1 METEQRTKL
10 LELFSEKLTGAARMY
25 LENCSRCGICVE
37 ACHVYA
43 SSPETRYTA
52 VGRAQS
58 IRRLYEKYFKFSG
71 KIAPWLNEAVE
82 LDDYWM
88 EKVYETAYTCT
99 GCRRCMTFCPFGI
112 DTQLIQSI
120 AKLML
125 IGADMEPKVLSMLAD
140 VSIAKGENI
149 DATKANFGEAVRKL
163 ETEVIQKWRSEA
175 GADAIPLDVQD
186 ADVLYVALAG
196 KHSIIPAAAIMNAAG
211 EKWSLSYYE
220 AVNFG
225 AFVGH
230 PKKTKEIAQRII
242 DEAKRLGVAE
252 VAVCECGTAYRV
264 MRHMTGEHPFKVI
277 TFVELIERYLKEG
290 RIKLDKT
297 KTEGRV
303 TYHDPCQIARNGGIY
318 EQPRNILKL
327 LTDDFVDMEPNRQ
340 ANWCCGGGGGLVVIG
355 EKDFR
360 MKSAK
365 VKADQVKATGAEVLC
380 TACENCHSQLS
391 DLNEHYKLG
400 VKVEFLSNLVAEAL
414 VREGSSEVLFK
425 EASVA

>member
-1 METEQRTKL
+1 MEKEQREKL
-10 LELFSEKLTGAARMY
+10 LGLFSEKLTRAARMY
-25 LENCSRCGICVE
+25 LDNCSRCGLCVE
-37 ACHVYA
+37 ACHAYA

-52 VGRAQS
+52 VGRAQN

-149 DATKANFGEAVRKL
+149 DATKANFGEAVRGL
-163 ETEVIQKWRSEA
+163 ESEVIQKWRSEA
-175 GADAIPLDVQD
+175 GAEAIPLDVQG
-186 ADVLYVALAG
+186 ANVLYVALAG

-211 EKWSLSYYE
+211 EKWSLSYFE

-242 DEAKRLGVAE
+242 EEAKRLGVAE
-252 VAVCECGTAYRV
+252 VAICECGTAYRV
-264 MRHMTGEHPFKVI
+264 MKHMTGQHPFKVI
-277 TFVELIERYLKEG
+277 TFVELIERYLNEG
-290 RIKLDKT
+290 RIKLDKSKT
-297 KTEGRV
+297 KGRI

-318 EQPRNILKL
+318 EPPRNILKH
-327 LTDDFVDMEPNRQ
+327 LTDDFVDMQPNRQ

-365 VKADQVKATGAEVLC
+365 VKADQVKATGAEILC

-391 DLNEHYKLG
+391 DLNEHYKLD

-414 VREGSSEVLFK
+414 VQEEVG
-425 EASVA
+425 EVTYQTESAA

>member
-1 METEQRTKL
+1 MEKEQREKL
-10 LELFSEKLTGAARMY
+10 LGLFSEKLTRAARMY
-25 LENCSRCGICVE
+25 LDNCSRCGLCVE
-37 ACHVYA
+37 ACHAYA

-52 VGRAQS
+52 VGRAQN

-149 DATKANFGEAVRKL
+149 DATKANFGQAVRGL
-163 ETEVIQKWRSEA
+163 ESEVIQKWRSEA
-175 GADAIPLDVQD
+175 GADAIPLDVQG
-186 ADVLYVALAG
+186 ANVLYVALAG

-211 EKWSLSYYE
+211 EKWSLSYFE

-230 PKKTKEIAQRII
+230 PKKTKEIAQRIVE
-242 DEAKRLGVAE
+242 EAKRLGVAE

-264 MRHMTGEHPFKVI
+264 MKHMTGEHPFKVI
-277 TFVELIERYLKEG
+277 TFVELIERYLNDG
-290 RIKLDKT
+290 RIKLDKSKT
-297 KTEGRV
+297 KGRI

-318 EQPRNILKL
+318 EQPRNILKH
-327 LTDDFVDMEPNRQ
+327 LTDDFVDMQPNRQ

-365 VKADQVKATGAEVLC
+365 VKADQVKATSAEILC

-391 DLNEHYKLG
+391 ELNEHYKLD

-414 VREGSSEVLFK
+414 VQEEVSEV
-425 EASVA
+425 AYQAVSAA

>member
-1 METEQRTKL
+1 MEKEQREKL
-10 LELFSEKLTGAARMY
+10 LGLFSEKLTRAARMY
-25 LENCSRCGICVE
+25 LDNCSRCGICVE
-37 ACHVYA
+37 ACHAYA

-52 VGRAQS
+52 VGRAQN
-58 IRRLYEKYFKFSG
+58 IRRLYEKYFKLSG

-149 DATKANFGEAVRKL
+149 DATRGNFGEAVRGL
-163 ETEVIQKWRSEA
+163 ESEVIQKWRSEA
-175 GADAIPLDVQD
+175 GVDAIPLDVQG
-186 ADVLYVALAG
+186 ANVLYVALAG

-211 EKWSLSYYE
+211 EKWSLSYFE

-230 PKKTKEIAQRII
+230 PKKTKEIAQRIVE
-242 DEAKRLGVAE
+242 EAKRLGVAE
-252 VAVCECGTAYRV
+252 VAICECGTAYRV
-264 MRHMTGEHPFKVI
+264 MKHMTGEHPFKVV
-277 TFVELIERYLKEG
+277 TFVELIERYLNEG
-290 RIKLDKT
+290 RIKLDKSKT
-297 KTEGRV
+297 KGRV

-318 EQPRNILKL
+318 EQPRNILKH

-365 VKADQVKATGAEVLC
+365 VKADQVKATSAKILC

-391 DLNEHYKLG
+391 DLNEHYKLD
-400 VKVEFLSNLVAEAL
+400 VEVEFLSNLVAEAL
-414 VREGSSEVLFK
+414 VQEEMGEVAYK
-425 EASVA
+425 AAAAG